1 MTIRYRTS
9 GDEHAAKSLFGEG
22 RHQLS
27 ILKNAMKFQGLQQL
41 QRIARFDDGT
51 IIKCLSCFG
60 QDKVEVFVPF
70 VGEEVEERKVVSIDY
85 CWCSNWFTEG
95 KIVEIYHEYS
105 NVGEYEPGDYPGIC
119 NIADSAIENYTGI
132 RYLVNCCQGSLQ
144 LDNEGNKVAD
154 YSQYIC
160 LASDFAEY
168 KEGDRVI
175 VFMRGQWSGDVLGEP
190 GRTPG
195 GSCLSDEYGD
205 CIACN
210 GTRRTKQSSPNENEA
225 DGSYLIM
232 PFEIA
237 GVNLRI

>member
-60 QDKVEVFVPF
+60 QDVVEIFAPL
-70 VGEEVEERKVVSIDY
+70 VGKEVEEKKIVSVDY

-95 KIVEIYHEYS
+95 RIIEIYHEYS
-105 NVGEYEPGDYPGIC
+105 NVGEYVPGEYPGNC
-119 NIADSAIENYTGI
+119 NITDSAIENYTGI
-132 RYLVNCCQGSLQ
+132 RYLVKCCQGSAYGQ
-144 LDNEGNKVAD
+144 FV
-154 YSQYIC
+154 C

-168 KEGDRVI
+168 KTGDRVI
-175 VFMRGQWSGDVLGEP
+175 VFMRGKWSGDVLEEP
-190 GRTPG
+190 ARTPG
-195 GSCLSDEYGD
+195 GSCQCDEYSD

-225 DGSYLIM
+225 DGSYLIV
-232 PFEIA
+232 PLAIA
-237 GVNLRI
+237 GVNLTI